1 MLRRLLS
8 VALALAL
15 GGLLSAASD
24 FIVPTVADI
33 RSAGMGGSHLCDFR
47 QPFVLLDNPS
57 GMVFSGKQV
66 FFPSLALDFGGPPN
80 VSKLL
85 GMLGG
90 DGDVNLMDALVD
102 MLKES
107 NGIFIDADVMLPLA
121 FSRVANNWGIGVY
134 NNVFLRGDLP
144 SVSSVSAVAAADLM
158 LAGGFAV
165 PLLDRDFQRLSLGI
179 STKLLGRFGVVYQ
192 GAVTELASLDYKSLP
207 AELTLAAGFDVGAT
221 YSLWDILSFSLVW
234 KDLYLGMS
242 HGLGAVTSMEFSDEE
257 WDRFVASGDLAFG
270 IGVQVPLGVVERV
283 VSSLSVYVDFI
294 NITSMFN
301 KEKAIFLPHPLLNL
315 SVGLE
320 AVLFRTVALRFGLA
334 GPYLAAGLGVDLGVF
349 HISMAIYGKEKG
361 LDPGQSAQ
369 VHGALALS
377 FYY

>member
-15 GGLLSAASD
+15 GGLLSAAGD

-66 FFPSLALDFGGPPN
+66 FFPSLALDVGGPPN
-80 VSKLL
+80 VSTRLL
-85 GMLGG
+85 DMLGG
-90 DGDVNLMDALVD
+90 DVDLVDTLVD

-134 NNVFLRGDLP
+134 NNVFVRGDLP

-165 PLLDRDFQRLSLGI
+165 PVLDRDFQRLSLGL
-179 STKLLGRFGVVYQ
+179 SAKLLGRFGVVYK

-242 HGLGAVTSMEFSDEE
+242 HGLGAISSMKFSGEE
-257 WDRFVASGDLAFG
+257 WDKFVASGDLAFG

-283 VSSLSVYVDFI
+283 VSSLSVYADFT
-294 NITSMFN
+294 NITGIFN
-301 KEKAIFLPHPLLNL
+301 QEKAIFLPHPLLNL
-315 SVGLE
+315 SAGLE
-320 AVLFRTVALRFGLA
+320 AVLFRTVALRFGMV

-377 FYY
+377 FHY